1 MTMTQ
6 DFRGDLD
13 HMLGM
18 IVHSTSLAFARYADG
33 EAGVL
38 RNRTIGNKD
47 GWLYTQDLNLAFRRD
62 LRLSLECADPGYF
75 YGLSCRCCD
84 APTQQFLL
92 AQLKAPLTQVTYSN
106 LWVNANYPTFQQ
118 RFLKEVVASG
128 RKIVLCTGSKARVS
142 DFSRDVPVADF
153 IPIKGNCVKT
163 WERHRDHLR
172 GLMDLKAT
180 QHRGAIFLFAIGPL
194 SEVLIHQMWQANRNN
209 VYVDIGSTLDP
220 MLFRR
225 NSRDYHKGDRVYSQ
239 RVCEW

>member
-13 HMLGM
+13 RMLGM
-18 IVHSTSLAFARYADG
+18 IVQCESLAFARYADG

-92 AQLKAPLTQVTYSN
+92 AQLKVPLAQVTFSN
-106 LWVNANYPTFQQ
+106 LWVNANFPTFQQ
-118 RFLKEVVASG
+118 RFLK
-128 RKIVLCTGSKARVS
+128 
-142 DFSRDVPVADF
+142 
-153 IPIKGNCVKT
+153 
-163 WERHRDHLR
+163 
-172 GLMDLKAT
+172 
-180 QHRGAIFLFAIGPL
+180 
-194 SEVLIHQMWQANRNN
+194 
-209 VYVDIGSTLDP
+209 
-220 MLFRR
+220 
-225 NSRDYHKGDRVYSQ
+225 
-239 RVCEW
+239 

>member
-1 MTMTQ
+1 MTMTR
-6 DFRGDLD
+6 DFRADFD
-13 HMLGM
+13 RMLEM
-18 IVHSTSLAFARYADG
+18 IVQRESLAFARYADG

-38 RNRTIGNKD
+38 RNHTIGNRD
-47 GWLYTQDLNLAFRRD
+47 GWLYTQDRDLAFRRD
-62 LRLSLECADPGYF
+62 LRRSLECGDPGYF

-84 APTQQFLL
+84 EPTQKFLL
-92 AQLKAPLTQVTYSN
+92 AQLKVPLHQVTYSN
-106 LWVNANYPTFQQ
+106 LWVNANYPSFQA
-118 RFLKEVVASG
+118 RFLKEVVGS
-128 RKIVLCTGSKARVS
+128 RRPIVVCTGSKARIG
-142 DFSRDVPVADF
+142 DFARSVPVADF
-153 IPIKGNCVKT
+153 IPIRGNCIRT
-163 WERHRDHLR
+163 WEKDRDHLR

-194 SEVLIHQMWQANRNN
+194 SEVLIHQMWMASRNN